1 MGQSTGRGGEK
12 LRTASKL
19 DTIAESQICD
29 QKETWL
35 LKNMVETSQK
45 QIDVAVTLRAR
56 DCKGLDNYGS
66 NGVIECKQLE

>member
-1 MGQSTGRGGEK
+1 MGQLKNQAGEK
-12 LRTASKL
+12 SQIASKP
-19 DTIAESQICD
+19 DTIAESRICG
-29 QKETWL
+29 QTETWL
-35 LKNMVETSQK
+35 LKKMGEIAEK